1 MATNVEIKARV
12 HDPAGLRERAEQ
24 LSDTPVELLL
34 QDDTFF
40 FVRKG
45 RLKLRVL
52 APDRGQLVYY
62 EREDRAGPKSSY
74 YLVAPTPDPA
84 SLHAA
89 LAAAL
94 GVRGVVRK
102 RRWLYMIGQT
112 RVHLDDVEDLGAFM
126 ELEVVLMT
134 GQSAEEGQAIA
145 TDLMARLGIAP
156 EDLIEGAYLDLLEAR
171 AAAGPA

>member
-12 HDPAGLRERAEQ
+12 NDPAGLRERIER
-24 LSDTPVELLL
+24 LSDTPAELLV

-40 FVRKG
+40 VVPRG

-102 RRWLYMIGQT
+102 RRWLYLVGQT

-126 ELEVVLMT
+126 ELEVVLQR
-134 GQSAEEGQAIA
+134 GQSAEEGEAIA
-145 TDLMARLGIAP
+145 TDLMARLGIAT

>member
-1 MATNVEIKARV
+1 VATNVEIKAQV
-12 HDPAGLRERAEQ
+12 KDLAALRERVEQ
-24 LSDTPVELLL
+24 LSDTPVELLV
-34 QDDTFF
+34 QEDTFF
-40 FVRKG
+40 VVPKG

-102 RRWLYMIGQT
+102 RRWLYLVGQT
-112 RVHLDDVEDLGAFM
+112 RVHLDDVEDLGAFV
-126 ELEVVLMT
+126 ELEVVLQP
-134 GQSAEEGQAIA
+134 GQSAEECQAIA
-145 TDLMARLGIAP
+145 ADLMEQFGIASD
-156 EDLIEGAYLDLLEAR
+156 DLIEVAYMDLLEAR
-171 AAAGPA
+171 DSAGPA

>member
-1 MATNVEIKARV
+1 MASNVEIKARV
-12 HDPAGLRERAEQ
+12 KNLAQFRERAER
-24 LSDTPVELLL
+24 LSDTPVELLV
-34 QDDTFF
+34 QEDTFF
-40 FVRKG
+40 VVPKG

-62 EREDRAGPKSSY
+62 ERVDRAGPKTSY

-102 RRWLYMIGQT
+102 RRWLYMIGHT

-126 ELEVVLMT
+126 ELEVVLQP

-145 TDLMARLGIAP
+145 ADLMGQLEIAP
-156 EDLIEGAYLDLLEAR
+156 GDLVDVAYLDLLEAR
-171 AAAGPA
+171 ASAGPA

>member
-1 MATNVEIKARV
+1 LATNVEIKARV
-12 HDPAGLRERAEQ
+12 QDLAGLHERAEQ

-34 QDDTFF
+34 QEDTFF
-40 FVRKG
+40 VVPKG

-102 RRWLYMIGQT
+102 RRWLFLVGQT
-112 RVHLDDVEDLGAFM
+112 RVHLDDVEELGAFM
-126 ELEVVLMT
+126 ELEVVLQP
-134 GQSAEEGQAIA
+134 GQSSEEGQAIA
-145 TDLMARLGIAP
+145 EDLMERLGIAR
-156 EDLIEGAYLDLLEAR
+156 EDLIEGAYMDLLEAR
-171 AAAGPA
+171 ASAGPA